1 MKLPF
6 GHSLALGGPTD
17 SSTCITCHG
26 AHDEVENVGEKL
38 YEAM

>member
-1 MKLPF
+1 M
-6 GHSLALGGPTD
+6 LGGPKD

-38 YEAM
+38 REAM